1 MSTFIEI
8 CLCIMLGTGSL
19 MGLIALA
26 VMAVMAIGLK
36 RDYFNEK

>member
-8 CLCIMLGTGSL
+8 CLCILLGSGSL

-26 VMAVMAIGLK
+26 VMAIGFK